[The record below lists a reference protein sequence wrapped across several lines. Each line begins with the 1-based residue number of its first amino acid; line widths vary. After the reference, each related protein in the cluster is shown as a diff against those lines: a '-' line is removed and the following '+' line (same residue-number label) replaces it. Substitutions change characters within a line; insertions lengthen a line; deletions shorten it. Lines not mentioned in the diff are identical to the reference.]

1 MARLVLDTTYLL
13 PFFGVAVRGV
23 DERRIAALRRRHE
36 LFYPVLMLPELW
48 AKVLREAERRGILG
62 VPAQAIEGLQALLA
76 QADVRL
82 AEPTPRQLLV
92 AAELRLAG
100 HRDLF
105 DCLGYGC
112 AVAIGGKFLSEDKSL
127 KRFLERLGRRDL
139 NPEIVISAGDLQA

>member
-1 MARLVLDTTYLL
+1 MRGRYSSLV
-13 PFFGVAVRGV
+13 
-23 DERRIAALRRRHE
+23 E
-36 LFYPVLMLPELW
+36 L
-48 AKVLREAERRGILG
+48 EAERVREWKSTSKIPLDTPKGSKKLSG
-62 VPAQAIEGLQALLA
+62 
-76 QADVRL
+76 DVRL

-112 AVAIGGKFLSEDKSL
+112 AVAIGGRFLSEDRSL

-139 NPEIVISAGDLQA
+139 DPEMVISTEDVGT